1 MYDLFKVNLCFEIH
15 ELMFSNLKDC
25 SFIVIKNEFGM
36 QRCPVDQHPQNI
48 QKADELYDVVW
59 FCFRVTFTKSISALL
74 NIPDWRLFYIREE
87 ESRVQG
93 CVTVKFGI
101 MGNG

>member
-1 MYDLFKVNLCFEIH
+1 MYDLFKVNLCFAIH

-25 SFIVIKNEFGM
+25 RFIVINNK
-36 QRCPVDQHPQNI
+36 CSDVLDQHPQNI
-48 QKADELYDVVW
+48 QKGDELYDVVW
-59 FCFRVTFTKSISALL
+59 FCLRVTFTKSISALL
-74 NIPDWRLFYIREE
+74 KIPDWRLFYIREE

-93 CVTVKFGI
+93 CMTVKFGI

>member
-1 MYDLFKVNLCFEIH
+1 MYDLFKVKLCFAIH
-15 ELMFSNLKDC
+15 EVMFANLKDC
-25 SFIVIKNEFGM
+25 SFIVIKNELE
-36 QRCPVDQHPQNI
+36 CSDALDQHPQNI
-48 QKADELYDVVW
+48 HKADELYDVVW
-59 FCFRVTFTKSISALL
+59 FCFRVTFTKSISVLL

-93 CVTVKFGI
+93 CMTVKFGI

>member
-1 MYDLFKVNLCFEIH
+1 MYDLFKVNLCFAIH

-25 SFIVIKNEFGM
+25 SFIVIKNE
-36 QRCPVDQHPQNI
+36 CSDALDQHPQNI
-48 QKADELYDVVW
+48 QKADELYNVVW

-87 ESRVQG
+87 ESRIQG
-93 CVTVKFGI
+93 CMTVKFGI